1 MKCLTMI
8 AVLVSVL
15 ASACS
20 DTRETLTSDQSLPTP
35 TLVDTEYFSDTG
47 ATYYKYWTFFGM
59 QEPPCEC
66 SELLRELLDDGIQ
79 IKNAWFP
86 ASPTPCMVVGAVTI
100 AGVELMAPDD
110 DILDF
115 GFVSDPDSS
124 WVINCGVQGMWH
136 YSFE

>member
-8 AVLVSVL
+8 VVLVSVT

-20 DTRETLTSDQSLPTP
+20 DTQEPVIPDQSLPTP
-35 TLVDTEYFSDTG
+35 TLVDTQDFPDTG
-47 ATYYKYWTFFGM
+47 ATYYRLWTFFGM
-59 QEPPCEC
+59 QEPPREC
-66 SELLRELLDDGIQ
+66 SELLAELVDDEIQ

-86 ASPTPCMVVGAVTI
+86 VTGTPCMAVGAVTI
-100 AGVELMAPDD
+100 VGVELMAPDD

-115 GFVSDPDSS
+115 GFVSDPESW
-124 WVINCGVQGMWH
+124 WVINCGVQGLWH